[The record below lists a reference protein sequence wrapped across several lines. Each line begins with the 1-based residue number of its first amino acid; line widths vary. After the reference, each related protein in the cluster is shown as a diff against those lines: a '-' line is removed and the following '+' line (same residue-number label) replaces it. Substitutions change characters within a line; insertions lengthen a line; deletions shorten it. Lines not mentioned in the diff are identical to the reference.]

1 MNTDANIEMLLNAF
15 SDLIAARLSTR
26 LADSGREGGKIR
38 KRLLSVNEAAVYLG
52 RTREA
57 VQHMVASGK
66 LPVVKSDRRVFL
78 DIKDLDQWIQGCKIQ

>member
-26 LADSGREGGKIR
+26 MADSSREGGKIH